1 MAARVATEALLQ
13 PSVLARLG
21 SLELIARTVVDG
33 ALVGMHRSPKFGFS
47 QEFAEYRAYNEG
59 DDLRF
64 VDWNVYARTDRAY
77 IKRFH
82 GDTNTKVTVLLDAS
96 GSMDF
101 GKPVTKWNVA
111 QYLCASLAYL
121 VKKQHDAFA
130 LSVFNTNLV
139 SEIPPSTSP
148 DTLQRVLAHLH
159 AAKPREGTDLA
170 ASLTTLSQRIRGR
183 GLVVLVS
190 DLYAN
195 SEELIQALQPLAHTG
210 QELIVFHT
218 LDREEIEPNQA
229 RIAALKDLESDE
241 KVVVA
246 PEFLSGAYRTKFNA
260 HCESIESTC
269 RRLGADYIRVMTD
282 EPLDAVLHA
291 YLRRRET
298 QPS

>member
-1 MAARVATEALLQ
+1 MAERVATDSYLQ
-13 PSVLARLG
+13 PAVLARLG

-96 GSMDF
+96 ASMNF
-101 GKPVTKWNVA
+101 GNPITKWNLA

-130 LSVFNTNLV
+130 LSVFNTELV

-159 AAKPREGTDLA
+159 AATPREGTDLV
-170 ASLTTLSQRIRGR
+170 ASLKALSQRINGR

-190 DLYAN
+190 DLYAD
-195 SEELIQALQPLAHTG
+195 SEELIQALQPLSHTG

-218 LDREEIEPNQA
+218 LDREEVEPNQA
-229 RIAALKDLESDE
+229 RISALKDLESNE

-246 PEFLSGAYRTKFNA
+246 PEFLTGAYRTKFNE
-260 HCESIESTC
+260 HCEAIESTC

>member
-1 MAARVATEALLQ
+1 MAARVAKESLLQ
-13 PSVLARLG
+13 PAVLARLG

-101 GKPVTKWNVA
+101 GQPVSKWNLA

-130 LSVFNTNLV
+130 MSVFNTQLV

-159 AAKPREGTDLA
+159 AATPQEGTDLP
-170 ASLTTLSQRIRGR
+170 ASLTALSQRISGR

-190 DLYAN
+190 DLYAE

-218 LDREEIEPNQA
+218 LDRAEVEPNQA
-229 RIAALKDLESDE
+229 RISALKDLESNE
-241 KVVVA
+241 KVIVA
-246 PEFLSGAYRTKFNA
+246 PEFLTGAYRTKFNA
-260 HCESIESTC
+260 HCDAIESTC
-269 RRLGADYIRVMTD
+269 RRLGADYIRVMTH